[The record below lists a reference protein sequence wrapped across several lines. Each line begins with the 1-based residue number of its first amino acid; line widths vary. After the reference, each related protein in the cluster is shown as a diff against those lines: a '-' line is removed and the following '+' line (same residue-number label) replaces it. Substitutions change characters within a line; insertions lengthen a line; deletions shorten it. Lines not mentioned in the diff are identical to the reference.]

1 MKLDIMLR
9 GTWAGCRMCRIP
21 RLKPA
26 IPYVKFTDLPDRL
39 DRGDQLF
46 QRIGR
51 KKMKAFP

>member
-1 MKLDIMLR
+1 MDIMLR